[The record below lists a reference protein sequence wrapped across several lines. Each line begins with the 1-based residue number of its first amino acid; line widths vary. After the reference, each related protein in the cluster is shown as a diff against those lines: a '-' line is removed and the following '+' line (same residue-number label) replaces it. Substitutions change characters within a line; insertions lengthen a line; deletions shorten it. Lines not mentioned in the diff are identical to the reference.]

1 MLNYFDA
8 LDDNQ
13 KNTVVDRFNYHQ
25 VDDVNIEKMKM
36 LRERAVELAS
46 AIIILSPVSREQ
58 SLALTNLEQALFWA
72 NASIARPQSK

>member
-8 LDDNQ
+8 LDNNQ
-13 KNTVVDRFNYHQ
+13 KDTVVDRFSYHQ

-36 LRERAVELAS
+36 LRERAIELAS
-46 AIIILSPVSREQ
+46 AITVLSPVNREQ

-72 NASIARPQSK
+72 NASVARSQSK